1 MTNKNAYEMPGFSYS
16 LIAGEDLTGSQFCG
30 VDIDSS
36 GKAVLPTEGGR
47 CIGILQNKPDEDQ
60 VATVVYDG
68 ISKCAIGITGCTA
81 GDNLTIDDDG
91 TLIQASGNDQ
101 TVGVALQTHAS
112 GEMGTVLIHFGIGAA
127 GTGS

>member
-60 VATVVYDG
+60 VATLVYDG
-68 ISKCAIGITGCTA
+68 ISKCSIGVTGVVA
-81 GDNLTIDDDG
+81 GNNVTVDDDG
-91 TLIQASGNDQ
+91 TIIQAAANDES
-101 TVGVALQTHAS
+101 VGVALQTHAA
-112 GEMGTVLIHFGIGAA
+112 GEMGTVLIHFGIGAQSQ
-127 GTGS
+127 GS